1 MWPLRCWLRFAYRDT
16 TGRGKEV
23 RIPLSD
29 NEIGTVANLG
39 MLAEI
44 FSTGANRERLG
55 NTVYGA
61 LGVTL

>member
-1 MWPLRCWLRFAYRDT
+1 LLTGAYAAFAMLAALRHRDA
-16 TGRGKEV
+16 TGLGQEV

-29 NEIGTVANLG
+29 VAIGTVANLG

-55 NTVYGA
+55 NTV
-61 LGVTL
+61 